1 MTVKKIRVYTWL
13 QTYAESNV
21 VKTAFTRK
29 AHAPLK
35 RQALLPASSLLKQQI
50 LSFCLHLR
58 SYLFRT
64 LLKTISVSGNNGMHL
79 SSCVSLGRESSSSN
93 STTSHSF
100 TSTFNVLCV
109 PSIKRKHTHKV
120 AQLHVDT
127 SKAYYLQERY
137 HKERIVAG
145 YVVEHTGN
153 TKCHRFYERY
163 PSPCHNGIEHPND
176 CLLCHVLR
184 TSF

>member
-1 MTVKKIRVYTWL
+1 MKKAL
-13 QTYAESNV
+13 
-21 VKTAFTRK
+21 TRK

-35 RQALLPASSLLKQQI
+35 QQALLPASSLLKQQI
-50 LSFCLHLR
+50 LSFCLP
-58 SYLFRT
+58 
-64 LLKTISVSGNNGMHL
+64 
-79 SSCVSLGRESSSSN
+79 
-93 STTSHSF
+93 
-100 TSTFNVLCV
+100 STFNVLCV

-127 SKAYYLQERY
+127 RKAYYLQERY

-176 CLLCHVLR
+176 RLLCHVLR

>member
-13 QTYAESNV
+13 QTYAESNA
-21 VKTAFTRK
+21 VKTALTRK

-100 TSTFNVLCV
+100 TFTFNVLCV

-120 AQLHVDT
+120 TQLHVDT
-127 SKAYYLQERY
+127 SKASE
-137 HKERIVAG
+137 I
-145 YVVEHTGN
+145 
-153 TKCHRFYERY
+153 
-163 PSPCHNGIEHPND
+163 S
-176 CLLCHVLR
+176 
-184 TSF
+184 